1 MKSVANDTQKCLK
14 EKKSML
20 NGGKRHIGVFLI
32 ILLLIGAYFY
42 LIREDHQREMG
53 ELNRYELGVLNGLI
67 EKKQFFRDSLKYQM
81 DSVML
86 QLHKHTDFD
95 NVFRYHTNRRMLQ
108 KAQMFSYD
116 YACEFSQ
123 KMRLLSDQIGDG
135 NLKAES
141 RILSSFSLAQACL
154 FVEALDMLKS
164 VDLDFPDL
172 NDSIQALYYFYYGI
186 VYQRLAVYVNDS
198 VNANRYNNIG
208 KEMFMKCL
216 DYSDNQGL
224 NNFILGRVYGRQRK
238 YDVAQKYF
246 EESLKYIKK
255 DDNILYTL
263 ANASLGKCFKHQ
275 GMYEPATRYYIE
287 ATKNDILNAQNSSI
301 AIIDLTE
308 HLFKQYHR
316 TRDVSRYV
324 NIAIENGEFYGMR
337 SQITHIDKIIPD
349 IAKEKSKQ
357 NRILYL
363 FCAAIFAVFLIYLIH
378 ILFRY
383 ERNRKLLSGFYA
395 MDKKVKDENNLLRE
409 ENERL
414 ARTSMLL
421 RDSNK
426 LKEAYLGKLLESN
439 SEITNMFE
447 EFAVKVDQKLKKTQ
461 YDQAQKAIRELQK
474 NFSKKEQLDRFDEL
488 IMSMFPTFVA
498 DFNALLQPEYR
509 KQEGEALLT
518 PSMRIFALVRLGI
531 NSNQQIARVLNY
543 SYNTILNYR
552 VRSRAMAINPDT
564 FEQDVMKIGW

>member
-1 MKSVANDTQKCLK
+1 MFHGT
-14 EKKSML
+14 
-20 NGGKRHIGVFLI
+20 KRHIGVFII
-32 ILLLIGAYFY
+32 ILLLTGAYFF
-42 LIREDHQREMG
+42 LNRDTHQKEMNDY
-53 ELNRYELGVLNGLI
+53 NRYELGILNELI
-67 EKKQFFRDSLKYQM
+67 EKRQFFGDSLQNLM

-86 QLHKHTDFD
+86 QLHKHTEYS
-95 NVFRYHTNRRMLQ
+95 NEYRYYTNRRMLQ

-116 YACEFSQ
+116 YASEFSK

-141 RILSSFSLAQACL
+141 RILSSFNMAQACL

-164 VDLDFPDL
+164 VDLDFPEL

-198 VNANRYNNIG
+198 VNSNKYNNIG
-208 KEMFMKCL
+208 QEMFMKCL
-216 DYSDNQGL
+216 DYSVNQGM
-224 NNFILGRVYGRQRK
+224 NNFALGRIYGRQEK
-238 YDVAQKYF
+238 FDVAQKYF
-246 EESLKYIKK
+246 EEALKYIPKE
-255 DDNILYTL
+255 DNILYTL

-275 GMYEPATRYYIE
+275 GKHEQATRYYME

-308 HLFKQYHR
+308 HMFRQYHH
-316 TRDVSRYV
+316 TYNVIKYV

-349 IAKEKSKQ
+349 ISKEKSRQ
-357 NRILYL
+357 NRNLNL
-363 FCAAIFAVFLIYLIH
+363 FFAAVMVVFLIYLIY
-378 ILFRY
+378 ILFCY
-383 ERNRKLLSGFYA
+383 ERNRKLLKGFHA
-395 MDKKVKDENNLLRE
+395 MDKKVKDENSLLKE

-414 ARTSMLL
+414 ARTGMLL

-426 LKEAYLGKLLESN
+426 LKDAYLGKLLESN
-439 SEITNMFE
+439 SELTNMFE
-447 EFAVKVDQKLKKTQ
+447 DFAVKVEQKLKKAQ

-488 IMSMFPTFVA
+488 FMSMFPTFVA

-518 PSMRIFALVRLGI
+518 PSMRIYALIRLGI
-531 NSNQQIARVLNY
+531 TNNQQIAKVLNY

-552 VRSRAMAINPDT
+552 TRLRAMSLNPDT
-564 FEQDVMKIGW
+564 FEQDVMKIGL